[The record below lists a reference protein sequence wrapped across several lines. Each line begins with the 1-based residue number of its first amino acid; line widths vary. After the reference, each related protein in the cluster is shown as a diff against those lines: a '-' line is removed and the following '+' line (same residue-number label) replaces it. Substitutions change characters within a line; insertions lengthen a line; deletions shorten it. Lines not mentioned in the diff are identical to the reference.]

1 MHHLPNLSRLGLCSA
16 SQVSTTT
23 GGNADGKKPTRVPQ
37 PGTAQSSHAEFPY
50 DLITTVLTTL
60 RNDDVEESC
69 RTVARWCRLN
79 KTHQKACMENP
90 NLWATLLHNI
100 FPNHP
105 PGDDPAVAEG
115 TFFSACWQWQERKMA
130 ATARHM
136 ESAKATMSKQKNRQK
151 YDVHKSVLEFR
162 DERERDLSALMQRAE
177 NLLYK
182 SKTRGYEDAINNDL
196 RRLVRDAIDDV
207 FLARNPDTRYPNRA
221 SWVGSPKR
229 FERLAARLNTLTS
242 ILQAKMD
249 ERARY
254 LGVKPT
260 FPNGPP
266 RPQPMQVD
274 TSGAGPSNASSDDE
288 EGEPYNSEDEPAT
301 PPGFHG

>member
-1 MHHLPNLSRLGLCSA
+1 MPNLPNLSRLGLCSA
-16 SQVSTTT
+16 SQVTTT
-23 GGNADGKKPTRVPQ
+23 GGNADGKKPASGP
-37 PGTAQSSHAEFPY
+37 SHSTPAPAYNEFPY
-50 DLITTVLTTL
+50 DLITTVLTTAL

-90 NLWATLLHNI
+90 NMWATLLHNI
-100 FPNHP
+100 FPDHP

-130 ATARHM
+130 AT
-136 ESAKATMSKQKNRQK
+136 TMSMEWAKVKMSKHKNRHK

-177 NLLYK
+177 NLLVK
-182 SKTRGYEDAINNDL
+182 SKMRGYDDAINNDL
-196 RRLVRDAIDDV
+196 RRLVRNAIDDV
-207 FLARNPDTRYPNRA
+207 FLARNPDTWYIPS
-221 SWVGSPKR
+221 SWEEAPER
-229 FERLAARLNTLTS
+229 FERLAARLNALTR

-260 FPNGPP
+260 FPDGPP
-266 RPQPMQVD
+266 KPQPMQVD
-274 TSGAGPSNASSDDE
+274 TPGAGPSNASSD
-288 EGEPYNSEDEPAT
+288 EGDPYNSEDEPAT

>member
-1 MHHLPNLSRLGLCSA
+1 MRHLPNLSCLGLCSA
-16 SQVSTTT
+16 SQVTTTTT
-23 GGNADGKKPTRVPQ
+23 GGNADGKKPARVPQ
-37 PGTAQSSHAEFPY
+37 PGTAQSSYNEFPY

-100 FPNHP
+100 FPDHP
-105 PGDDPAVAEG
+105 PGDDPAVSEG

-130 ATARHM
+130 ATARRK
-136 ESAKATMSKQKNRQK
+136 ESATSKMNRRK

-177 NLLYK
+177 DLLVK
-182 SKTRGYEDAINNDL
+182 SKTRGYDGAINNDL

-207 FLARNPDTRYPNRA
+207 FLARNPDIWFLPS
-221 SWVGSPKR
+221 SWEGAPER
-229 FERLAARLNTLTS
+229 FERLAARLNTLTRT
-242 ILQAKMD
+242 LQAKMD

-260 FPNGPP
+260 FPDGPP